1 MKKLLQL
8 TLVISLFG
16 SACQNAAEY
25 KDLKGKI
32 VDVQTNQPVANRKV
46 IVHDLL
52 RIGDTEKEQYQGEF
66 YTNETGNFTY
76 KLRKSKITYFYAFN
90 VVGDSVYA
98 FSNNLLGLTDLNRD
112 GKFLE
117 FKVRKLAQL
126 DIKIERKS
134 LTTYRDTLFVSWKSD
149 NMDGEVLYPYKIE
162 NYGIVS
168 DMPLRWI
175 GGDVKST
182 ILTRV
187 YADKKTVV
195 RWVLFRNGRRSEIY
209 DTVFCKRTEPNN
221 LYFRY

>member
-1 MKKLLQL
+1 MKNLLLL
-8 TLVISLFG
+8 TFVVSLIV

-32 VDVQTNQPVANRKV
+32 IDGQTCQPVANRKV

-66 YTNETGNFTY
+66 NTNETGNFTY
-76 KLRKSKITYFYAFN
+76 ELRKSKTTYFYTFN

-98 FSNNLLGLTDLNRD
+98 FSNNLLGLTDLNRN

-117 FKVRKLAQL
+117 FKVRKLTRL
-126 DIKIERKS
+126 DIKIERRS

-149 NMDGEVLYPYKIE
+149 NMDGEILYPYKIK

>member
-1 MKKLLQL
+1 MHKLLL
-8 TLVISLFG
+8 LIFVTSLFL
-16 SACQNAAEY
+16 SACENGPEY
-25 KDLKGKI
+25 IDLKGKI
-32 VDVQTNQPVANRKV
+32 VDGQTNQPVANRKV

-52 RIGDTEKEQYQGEF
+52 RINDSEKEQYQGEF
-66 YTNETGNFTY
+66 YTDNFGYFTY
-76 KLRKSKITYFYAFN
+76 KLRKSKITYFYYFN

-98 FSNNLLGLTDLNRD
+98 FSNILLGMTDLNYY

-117 FKVRKLAQL
+117 FKLRKLTRL

-149 NMDGEVLYPYKIE
+149 NMDGEILYPYKIE
-162 NYGIVS
+162 NYGIDS
-168 DMPLRWI
+168 EMPLRWI

-195 RWVLFRNGRRSEIY
+195 RWVLFRNGHRSEIY